1 MAKNIPFK
9 ASLLILAAALL
20 TLAHVQTVVAANL
33 TWTTT
38 PGGTITEGGG
48 TWTTGSAGWWTGAA
62 NANWA
67 ASDNATFGGGSAGTA
82 GTVTLGG
89 NISANKII
97 FNAPFAGNYTLDLAG
112 NTLTTPNVAGA
123 INIATNTTTT
133 ISDSAG
139 TGAWSI
145 GNTGTTQTI
154 NSAGSVTVNA
164 KITGAGNMYV
174 AGAGN
179 VTLNNNSNSFT
190 GLLAKINSGPLTIS
204 SIKNSGV
211 ASAAGAG
218 STVQVGDNGLI
229 IYNGSGDST
238 NRTLHFL
245 AGAAPLSGT
254 TADRVR

>member
-1 MAKNIPFK
+1 MAKATFLK
-9 ASLLILAAALL
+9 TFLLALAAALL
-20 TLAHVQTVVAANL
+20 PLAHVQTVVAANL

-67 ASDNATFGGGSAGTA
+67 ASDNATFGGGTAGTA

-112 NTLTTPNVAGA
+112 NTLTTPNVGGA
-123 INIATNTTTT
+123 INIATNTTAT

-154 NSAGSVTVNA
+154 SSAGSVTVNA

-204 SIKNSGV
+204 SI
-211 ASAAGAG
+211 
-218 STVQVGDNGLI
+218 
-229 IYNGSGDST
+229 
-238 NRTLHFL
+238 
-245 AGAAPLSGT
+245 
-254 TADRVR
+254 